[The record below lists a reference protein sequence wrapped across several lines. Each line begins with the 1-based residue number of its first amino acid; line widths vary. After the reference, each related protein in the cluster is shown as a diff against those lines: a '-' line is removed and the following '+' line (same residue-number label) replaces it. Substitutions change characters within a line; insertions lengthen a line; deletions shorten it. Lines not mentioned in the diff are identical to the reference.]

1 MIEGNDA
8 LIQSST
14 HLEGTVDGVKTG
26 TPLNKIVTMWLLVLM
41 IALAASIVT
50 IAVVNTKG
58 FGPERTV
65 ANYLGALK
73 DGNGPKALGL
83 LNAKVPG
90 ANAAA
95 LDGEALALSQKALQ
109 NLSIAAA
116 VAASN
121 NTESVT
127 VNYTVEG
134 TALSTDFIL
143 QQGPKHW
150 LFFDSW
156 EMAPSTL
163 PVIPASVANANQA
176 SINGAPANM
185 PDGRNSFAVFYPGSY
200 ELEYRSELFAAP
212 PITRTVSGAKQA
224 VPAVALAT
232 GPTSDLLSQ
241 VDGTIRKYLDACAKQ
256 AVLLPTGCPMS
267 AETTNRVLSPVTWT
281 IVEYPSTTISPYG
294 GKWIMAPLSVK
305 AQVSYKQQDLF
316 TGLISEFKNTSEF
329 GFSAKLSISGS
340 TVGVT
345 PVVTYD
351 AGPS

>member
-1 MIEGNDA
+1 MIERNDA
-8 LIQSST
+8 LIQSRA
-14 HLEGTVDGVKTG
+14 LVAGTVDGVKNG
-26 TPLNKIVTMWLLVLM
+26 TALNKIVTLWLLVLM

-50 IAVVNTKG
+50 IAVVNTKS
-58 FGPERTV
+58 FGSERTV

-73 DGNGPKALGL
+73 DGNGAKALGL

-109 NLSIAAA
+109 NISIADA
-116 VAASN
+116 VAAPN
-121 NTESVT
+121 NTETVT
-127 VNYTVEG
+127 VSYTVG
-134 TALSTDFIL
+134 DTALTTNFTL
-143 QQGPKHW
+143 QQGPKRW
-150 LFFDSW
+150 LFFNSW
-156 EMAPSTL
+156 EMVPSTL
-163 PVIPASVANANQA
+163 PVIAASVANATQA

-185 PDGRNSFAVFYPGSY
+185 PEGRNSFAVFYPGSY

-212 PITRTVSGAKQA
+212 PITRVVSGTKT

-256 AVLLPTGCPMS
+256 AVLMPTGCPMTAATS
-267 AETTNRVLSPVTWT
+267 NRVLSPVTWS

-294 GKWIMAPLSVK
+294 GQWIMAPLSVK
-305 AQVSYKQQDLF
+305 AQVSYEQQDLF
-316 TGLISEFKNTSEF
+316 TGLVSVFKKTSVF
-329 GFSAKLSISGS
+329 GFSAKLSITGN

-351 AGPS
+351 AGPP